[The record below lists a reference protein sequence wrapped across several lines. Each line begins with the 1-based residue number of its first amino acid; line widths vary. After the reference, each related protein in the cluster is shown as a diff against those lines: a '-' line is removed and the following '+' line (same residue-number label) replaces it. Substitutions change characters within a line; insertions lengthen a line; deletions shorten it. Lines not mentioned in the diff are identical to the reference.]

1 MPWMSCLRRPSL
13 QWQSL
18 GGLSQSVV
26 YVGGISSTSHHDHN
40 VSTVRSAIR
49 RIACPRVVAS
59 SCTRCVCV
67 GGVSVC
73 GRCVSVCVVCRRSS
87 VHWMSL
93 NCYYSLLSMGERLDT
108 SHTHNYTWILP
119 SVCIMVAPPPPPHTH
134 SRTLS
139 VPTATMSHH
148 SRRWVVAWVAVC
160 ALTRAALMLN
170 HVTEWRG
177 VQSVRMEC

>member
-1 MPWMSCLRRPSL
+1 MLWTYSDESLPILSPILMPWMSCLRRPSL

-108 SHTHNYTWILP
+108 SHTHNYT
-119 SVCIMVAPPPPPHTH
+119 
-134 SRTLS
+134 
-139 VPTATMSHH
+139 
-148 SRRWVVAWVAVC
+148 
-160 ALTRAALMLN
+160 
-170 HVTEWRG
+170 
-177 VQSVRMEC
+177 